1 MLYSDGL
8 IEAYHKQKG
17 FFKKSRL
24 KDLLNQHP
32 KAPTSKLKHI
42 VIDEIRRFT
51 GGSLNHD
58 DVTIMIVKI
67 N

>member
-1 MLYSDGL
+1 
-8 IEAYHKQKG
+8 
-17 FFKKSRL
+17 
-24 KDLLNQHP
+24 
-32 KAPTSKLKHI
+32 

-51 GGSLNHD
+51 GGSLEHD